1 MAQYKISGNLAVSE
15 NGFLFMPNTGESFTV
30 NETGREI
37 ISLLKEGLSE
47 EEIITR
53 MTEKYDGNGLFD
65 EDETRS
71 EYEKYY
77 GKKIQ
82 TKQGIFTIVRIGSIG
97 NELRIYFQ
105 EDQDG
110 GYATLPDVETL
121 EKAISRL
128 EQ

>member
-53 MTEKYDGNGLFD
+53 MTEKYDVDPETAQRDFD
-65 EDETRS
+65 EFITM
-71 EYEKYY
+71 
-77 GKKIQ
+77 
-82 TKQGIFTIVRIGSIG
+82 
-97 NELRIYFQ
+97 LRN
-105 EDQDG
+105 
-110 GYATLPDVETL
+110 LKLVE
-121 EKAISRL
+121 ES
-128 EQ
+128 